1 MDVNEKQATADF
13 LERTIKCDLEEI
25 NLGGFLMIFLK
36 KSQTTTNLTSC
47 TRHRM
52 CDLHINACTSP
63 SLNKRQEHGCS
74 TKLHEARKC
83 YLSGERRDSLCPFT
97 RLMENCYG
105 RKASQKPPCIEQF
118 ENKCSSARISA
129 TKVVRLSMQAVEEII
144 LKIPDIFIV
153 YLVRDPRGIWLS
165 RRTTRARDHPIR
177 PLCEQMFNDHNMY
190 TELNRKF
197 PGVFFK
203 VKYEEFAENPI
214 KHASDIY
221 SHIGEKLTDD
231 LQRYIKSITHNTES
245 IKEHSHSVDRMD
257 SSQTAH
263 AWMTKLD
270 TDTIN
275 QMTRDCHAYL
285 DIDKYIIA

>member
-1 MDVNEKQATADF
+1 MKEKQATADF

-25 NLGGFLMIFLK
+25 HLGGFK
-36 KSQTTTNLTSC
+36 KNFIRNSQTTIDLANC
-47 TRHRM
+47 MRPGM
-52 CDLHINACTSP
+52 CDLHITACTSP
-63 SLNKRQEHGCS
+63 SLNKRQEQGCS
-74 TKLHEARKC
+74 TKLREARKC

-97 RLMENCYG
+97 KLMEKCYG
-105 RKASQKPPCIEQF
+105 RKTIHKPACIEQF
-118 ENKCSSARISA
+118 ENKCSSARIIV

-144 LKIPDIFIV
+144 FKIPDIFIV
-153 YLVRDPRGIWLS
+153 YFVRDPRGIWLS
-165 RRTTRARDHPIR
+165 RKTTHARDHPIR

-197 PGVFFK
+197 PGVFLK
-203 VKYEEFAENPI
+203 VKYEEFAEDPI

-231 LQRYIKSITHNTES
+231 LQRYIKSITHNTDSIEES
-245 IKEHSHSVDRMD
+245 AHDVDRMD
-257 SSQTAH
+257 SNQTAH

-275 QMTRDCHAYL
+275 QMTRNCHAYL
-285 DIDKYIIA
+285 EIDKYLI

>member
-1 MDVNEKQATADF
+1 MKEKQATADF

-25 NLGGFLMIFLK
+25 HLGGFKKMFLK
-36 KSQTTTNLTSC
+36 NGQTTSDLARCIFSGK
-47 TRHRM
+47 

-74 TKLHEARKC
+74 TQLHEARKC

-105 RKASQKPPCIEQF
+105 HKANHKPPCIEKF
-118 ENKCSSARISA
+118 EKKCSSARISA

-144 LKIPDIFIV
+144 FKIPDIFIV

-165 RRTTRARDHPIR
+165 RRTTHAKDHPIR

-190 TELNRKF
+190 TELNIKF
-197 PGVFFK
+197 PGVFLK

-231 LQRYIKSITHNTES
+231 LQSYIKSITHNTDTTNERA
-245 IKEHSHSVDRMD
+245 HGVDRVD
-257 SSQTAH
+257 SNQTAH
-263 AWMTKLD
+263 AWMTKVD
-270 TDTIN
+270 KDSIN
-275 QMTRDCHAYL
+275 QMTNDCHAYL
-285 DIDKYIIA
+285 DIDKYLIA

>member
-1 MDVNEKQATADF
+1 MKEKQAIADF
-13 LERTIKCDLEEI
+13 FERTIKCDLEEI
-25 NLGGFLMIFLK
+25 HLGGLNITFLR
-36 KSQTTTNLTSC
+36 KSETTIDLVNC
-47 TRHRM
+47 TQERM

-63 SLNKRQEHGCS
+63 SLHNRQEQGCS
-74 TKLHEARKC
+74 TQLHEARKC
-83 YLSGERRDSLCPFT
+83 YLSGEGRDSLCPFT

-105 RKASQKPPCIEQF
+105 RKAKQTASCIKMF
-118 ENKCSSARISA
+118 ENKCSSAKISVL
-129 TKVVRLSMQAVEEII
+129 KEVRLSMQAVEEII

-153 YLVRDPRGIWLS
+153 YQVRDPRGIWLS
-165 RRTTRARDHPIR
+165 RRTTHARDHPIR

-197 PGVFFK
+197 PGVFLK
-203 VKYEEFAENPI
+203 VKYEEFAEDPI

-231 LQRYIKSITHNTES
+231 LQRYIKSITHNTDS
-245 IKEHSHSVDRMD
+245 IKEYAHNVDRMD

-263 AWMTKLD
+263 AWMTKVD

-285 DIDKYIIA
+285 DIDKYLIV